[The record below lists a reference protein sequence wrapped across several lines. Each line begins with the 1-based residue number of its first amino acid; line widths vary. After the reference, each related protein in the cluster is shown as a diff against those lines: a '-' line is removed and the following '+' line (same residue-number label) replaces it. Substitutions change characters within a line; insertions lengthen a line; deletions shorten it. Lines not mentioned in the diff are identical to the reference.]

1 MEQCCQSRCFQFKY
15 VVEDFRIG
23 KCQVKMGNEN
33 SFTPFF
39 GKQLIFSNG
48 IMRIAC
54 ELSRIPI
61 LGFEFLVV
69 INSKYS
75 KLQWRGEGSLS
86 VTCEGLG
93 HVFLFLAKMGN

>member
-23 KCQVKMGNEN
+23 KFQVKMGNEN
-33 SFTPFF
+33 SFTPSF

-54 ELSRIPI
+54 EFLRAVPNTNFGLRIFGSHQQQI
-61 LGFEFLVV
+61 FKASV
-69 INSKYS
+69 
-75 KLQWRGEGSLS
+75 EG
-86 VTCEGLG
+86 
-93 HVFLFLAKMGN
+93 